1 MYEAVHVEAG
11 GETTP
16 GRFALTVS
24 RAGFDGM
31 VVRNRQSAMVEVEA
45 DPLAERYGIDVVRGI
60 EIAAREKARASG
72 TIGNRRPEAEILLL
86 RGRDPEL
93 NRFAVE
99 SPRVDVLA
107 DPMGGEGDVNHVIA
121 EAAARNEVALEVDLG
136 PVLRETGGT
145 RVRAIKRLRKLRDL
159 IEDADAPFVVSGS
172 PRTHLEVRGPRELLA
187 VGAEIGFDRGQVR
200 DGLAAWG
207 RIVDR
212 TRARR
217 DPSRVAPG
225 VRIED
230 DQEGVAQDRSESN

>member
-1 MYEAVHVEAG
+1 MYEAVHVESE

-31 VVRNRQSAMVEVEA
+31 VVRNLQSSMAEVDVDGLNE
-45 DPLAERYGIDVVRGI
+45 EYGIDVVRGI
-60 EIAAREKARASG
+60 EITARDKATASG
-72 TIGNRRPEAEILLL
+72 AIGNRRPEAEILLL

-107 DPMGGEGDVNHVIA
+107 DPMGGDGDVNHVIA
-121 EAAARNEVALEVDLG
+121 EAAAQNGVALEVNLG

-145 RVRAIKRLRKLRDL
+145 RVRAIRRLRKLREL
-159 IEDADAPFVVSGS
+159 IEDADAPFVVSGA
-172 PRTHLEVRGPRELLA
+172 PRTHLDVRGPRELLA
-187 VGAEIGFDRGQVR
+187 VGAQIGFDREQLRAGLETWGQI
-200 DGLAAWG
+200 AE
-207 RIVDR
+207 R
-212 TRARR
+212 TRRRR
-217 DPSRVAPG
+217 DPSQVAPG

-230 DQEGVAQDRSESN
+230 EPESERETGSDAN